1 MHRILL
7 GGCTSAGCTYVLSKE
22 FRTQRPPLSPDKP
35 GSSKAWVAVFP
46 FLVIAVVVTVTIWK
60 RESIKQR
67 PKPLAKYINMT
78 DEDEK
83 EIYAEYQELE
93 RNSIQYRQ
101 SEYESE
107 YATYDRYA
115 NITARGPWES
125 TAVRLHGSHRQY
137 DYINANEIK
146 VIYIN
151 LKHLNQC
158 LLFKKK
164 GLYNE
169 KQYIACQ
176 GPLEKTCEDFWE
188 MIIQY
193 GFILFKDTN
202 ECHIYHYYF
211 IGWSDFSVVEPQK
224 LIELIKYINNHGRN
238 QFDLIG
244 KAKEALL
251 IPTVVHCSAGV
262 GRTGTYIAVDMI
274 MRLIDRLKND
284 LSTMKLD
291 VMGIVYQLRQ
301 DRGKMVQTR
310 DQYMLV
316 NRCVEEYLRRTNR
329 INEGRSFCTGH

>member
-1 MHRILL
+1 MKNEKL
-7 GGCTSAGCTYVLSKE
+7 
-22 FRTQRPPLSPDKP
+22 
-35 GSSKAWVAVFP
+35 
-46 FLVIAVVVTVTIWK
+46 
-60 RESIKQR
+60 
-67 PKPLAKYINMT
+67 MT
-78 DEDEK
+78 N
-83 EIYAEYQELE
+83 IELE

-193 GFILFKDTN
+193 GIKKIVMLTKLEERSLHNSSQILSKCYRYFPENRTETLRFNRISVKMINIEYQADIDLEIRFILFKDTN

-329 INEGRSFCTGH
+329 INEGRSFCTGHM